1 MQGDG
6 RGIMGRRHGSP
17 SIVPAVPDP
26 SPSADAPMPN
36 ASQGPAGVPGLLST
50 TTGMSWSL
58 SEFLNQF
65 EFRSQSWCFAE
76 IGAGHA
82 VRIPS
87 SDLAYFYAVLEG
99 DMTVHGAGRDDLA
112 CKTGDVAFALS
123 GRAHTLAL
131 SPQAQRNSIP
141 LLQEGGYVDSV
152 PTAIVGPPPAG
163 ARVLCGRLKVR
174 WPTGKRLQGMPDHLY
189 LAADETMIDLARFST
204 VAASPGGAAVL
215 THLANLLFV
224 TAFRAD
230 AQGARLFLRSAEA
243 DPIDRARRYME
254 LHPTHAWTVD
264 ILARKVGMG
273 RSAFAARFVAQ
284 TGTTPIDML
293 IRERMKLATKL
304 LETTDLKIAEI
315 AEKIGYKSEAAFH
328 HRFTS
333 HFEVAPG
340 KFRRQRRSAEGDGNR
355 AH

>member
-1 MQGDG
+1 MP
-6 RGIMGRRHGSP
+6 GS
-17 SIVPAVPDP
+17 
-26 SPSADAPMPN
+26 
-36 ASQGPAGVPGLLST
+36 LST
-50 TTGMSWSL
+50 ATGTSWSL

-82 VRIPS
+82 IRVPS
-87 SDLAYFYAVLEG
+87 GDVAYFYAVLEG
-99 DMTVHGAGRDDLA
+99 EVGIHGLASEDLA
-112 CKTGDVAFALS
+112 CKAGDVAFALS
-123 GRAHTLAL
+123 GRAHTLGF
-131 SPQAQRNSIP
+131 SPHARRASIP

-174 WPTGKRLQGMPDHLY
+174 WPTGKRLQGMPDRLH
-189 LAADETMIDLARFST
+189 LAAGETMVDLACFCD
-204 VAASPGGAAVL
+204 VAAKPGGAAVL

-224 TAFRAD
+224 TAFRDD
-230 AQGARLFLRSAEA
+230 AQGAALFLRPGEA

-254 LHPTHAWTVD
+254 LHPTHAWTVT

-273 RSAFAARFVAQ
+273 RSAFAARFAAQ

-293 IRERMKLATKL
+293 IRERMKLATRL
-304 LETTDLKIAEI
+304 LETTDLKITEI
-315 AEKIGYKSEAAFH
+315 AEKIGYKSEASFH

-333 HFEVAPG
+333 YFEVAPG
-340 KFRRQRRSAEGDGNR
+340 EFRRQRRSVEEGDR
-355 AH
+355 SH